1 MNASSAPGFGLL
13 RSLEQCGGGR
23 RHLLSRVTKGFLA
36 DVLFPTQGCV
46 TDAQLNVEQVTE
58 KLTTV
63 NDESDAE
70 STS

>member
-1 MNASSAPGFGLL
+1 
-13 RSLEQCGGGR
+13 
-23 RHLLSRVTKGFLA
+23 VTKGFLA
-36 DVLFPTQGCV
+36 DVLFPPQGCV
-46 TDAQLNVEQVTE
+46 TDAHLNVEQVAE

>member
-1 MNASSAPGFGLL
+1 
-13 RSLEQCGGGR
+13 
-23 RHLLSRVTKGFLA
+23 VTKGFLA